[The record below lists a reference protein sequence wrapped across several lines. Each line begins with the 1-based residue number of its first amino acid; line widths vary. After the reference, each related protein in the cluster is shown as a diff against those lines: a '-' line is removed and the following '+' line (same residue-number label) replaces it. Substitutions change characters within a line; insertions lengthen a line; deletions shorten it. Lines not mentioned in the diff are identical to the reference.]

1 MFRRCPL
8 PGPNEFLLV
17 SKQGLGK
24 DLSWFE
30 NEKLKLGKWFMVLK
44 NENHFMKIK
53 EVFFFLVK
61 LKIFFPLI
69 IIFCHTKQK
78 YIFFINYF
86 TPTEPNC

>member
-1 MFRRCPL
+1 MFRWCPL

-44 NENHFMKIK
+44 NENHFTKIK
-53 EVFFFLVK
+53 EVFFFFFFFGQIE
-61 LKIFFPLI
+61 IFF
-69 IIFCHTKQK
+69 FR
-78 YIFFINYF
+78 
-86 TPTEPNC
+86 